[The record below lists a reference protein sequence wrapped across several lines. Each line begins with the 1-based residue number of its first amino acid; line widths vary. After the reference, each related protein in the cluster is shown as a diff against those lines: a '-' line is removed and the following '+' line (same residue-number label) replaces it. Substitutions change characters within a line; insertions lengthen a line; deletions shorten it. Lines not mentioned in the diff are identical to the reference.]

1 MPFEIFSDFGM
12 EVGIDFTVMPFFSS
26 AIALVPFYIF
36 SDDFRK
42 QFLCRRLTLGGF
54 PKQHIC
60 LRLRYKNIVFQ

>member
-1 MPFEIFSDFGM
+1 
-12 EVGIDFTVMPFFSS
+12 VMPFFSS

-36 SDDFRK
+36 FDNFRK
-42 QFLCRRLTLGGF
+42 QFLCRHFTLECF

>member
-1 MPFEIFSDFGM
+1 
-12 EVGIDFTVMPFFSS
+12 MPFFSS

-36 SDDFRK
+36 FDNFRK
-42 QFLCRRLTLGGF
+42 QFLCRHFTLGGF